1 MIVVLSLLLLQEPP
15 PRPRPPRPPMPP
27 SEDPVFRKDAEENPL
42 HEAEATR
49 AWLREHEPETLR
61 RLERAP
67 RPEAQRMLRDAEARM
82 REMEA
87 MKTRDPA
94 AFEKMRELRRLE
106 RESQELA
113 ERVRAGEADAAK
125 LKETLDRLFDLRE
138 EAKARELTEL
148 KRRVAELEK
157 QLEARKA
164 AKERI
169 VERRKRELLGERL
182 PDEW

>member
-1 MIVVLSLLLLQEPP
+1 MIVLLALILTQEPPPPPPP
-15 PRPRPPRPPMPP
+15 PRPRPPRPALPP
-27 SEDPVFRKDAEENPL
+27 DEDPVFRAP
-42 HEAEATR
+42 AV
-49 AWLREHEPETLR
+49 
-61 RLERAP
+61 ERAEPP
-67 RPEAQRMLRDAEARM
+67 RHPREEDARM

-87 MKTRDPA
+87 LRTRDPA
-94 AFEKMRELRRLE
+94 AFEKMKELRRLE

-125 LKETLDRLFDLRE
+125 LKEALDKLFDLRE

-169 VERRKRELLGERL
+169 VDRRKRELLGERL